1 MIAYVKGEFV
11 LKTPALVHVDVNG
24 VGYEVQISLNTFSNI
39 ETLSKGT
46 LYTYLH
52 IKEDAHTLYGF
63 FEGAE
68 KEMFIQLISITG
80 VGASTARMMLSSMK
94 PEEIAKAII
103 QGNARALEAI
113 KGIGKK
119 TAERIILELKDR
131 LSRQSLETN
140 ISPLRGNR
148 IEQDA
153 LDALISLGIARA
165 AGEQAIRKVL
175 SSGPAPDKV
184 EDIIKKALKVL

>member
-1 MIAYVKGEFV
+1 MIAYVKGDFV

-24 VGYEVQISLNTFSNI
+24 VGYEVQISLNTFSHI
-39 ETLSKGT
+39 ESLAKGI

-63 FEGAE
+63 FEVSE
-68 KEMFIQLISITG
+68 KEMFVQLISITG
-80 VGASTARMMLSSMK
+80 VGASTARMMLSSLK
-94 PEEIAKAII
+94 ADEIARAII

-119 TAERIILELKDR
+119 TAERIILELRDR
-131 LSRQSLETN
+131 LSKQSLESN
-140 ISPLRGNR
+140 ISPARGNR
-148 IEQDA
+148 TEQDA
-153 LDALISLGIARA
+153 LEALISLGIARTMA
-165 AGEQAIRKVL
+165 EQAIRKVL

-184 EDIIKKALKVL
+184 EDIIKQALKVL

>member
-1 MIAYVKGEFV
+1 MIAYVKGDFA

-24 VGYEVQISLNTFSNI
+24 VGYEVQISLNTFSHI
-39 ETLSKGT
+39 ESLSKGI

-63 FEGAE
+63 FEVSE
-68 KEMFIQLISITG
+68 KEMFLQLISITG
-80 VGASTARMMLSSMK
+80 VGASTARMMLSSLK
-94 PEEIAKAII
+94 AEEIAKAII
-103 QGNARALEAI
+103 QGNARALEAV

-119 TAERIILELKDR
+119 TAERIVLELRDR
-131 LSRQSLETN
+131 LSKQSLESN
-140 ISPLRGNR
+140 ISPVRGNR
-148 IEQDA
+148 TEQDA
-153 LDALISLGIARA
+153 LEALISLGIARA

-184 EDIIKKALKVL
+184 EDIIKQALKVL

>member
-39 ETLSKGT
+39 ELLAKGT

-80 VGASTARMMLSSMK
+80 VGASTARMMLSAMK

-140 ISPLRGNR
+140 ISPVRGNR

-153 LDALISLGIARA
+153 LEALISLGIARVA
-165 AGEQAIRKVL
+165 AEQAIRKVL